1 MSTEIRKLNKEGVD
15 FYPLTHE
22 DAVVGNDGRTLGQKI
37 ATVDYDIS
45 ANHNGATYADLA
57 TALGTNGANVPATV
71 RRGGMSVRF
80 INSDGKYDQWRY
92 MGTSIA
98 DADFTNVANWQGVD
112 DEPVVGSDNLV
123 KSEGVWKAESLCIVG
138 NTINLLSPN
147 SNTHVLMSDVGET
160 GSKHN
165 TYESWGPI
173 SVVSDHSYRLYKKN
187 MTTGFS
193 DLNAKVYDNGSFIQ
207 KFNEGQVIAIPSNL
221 TSPRVYLT
229 NYKGASAYNFN
240 ECMFVDVTDTV
251 PTAFVPYYFDDY
263 LASNIEELNKSNYLW
278 GFCQSFDNRYNFEI
292 TQSGNNYTVKTLPGR
307 IFITSKYVTQNK
319 NLIDITINSE
329 QTTTK
334 EILDSRTLV
343 YLCFSVNDGKAYI
356 LRTSN
361 LNASTDESLVIIG
374 LGSLGNDGRNFIS
387 FCTGLK
393 IGNYIYDRNQKSI
406 MDSIGSINTAI
417 STLTSDVATLKELA
431 IQKKT
436 ERTAN
441 IFNYQSPDIETG
453 GYYNDNKVWTSNS
466 DFDCLPIPLEAG
478 KTYNR
483 YIRTHLSKWGAT
495 NIRVFDG
502 DTMIVKTDKTS
513 IDVPNNAVNPIGYF
527 VYYSESSEHY
537 QDTSN
542 FMVVEDSVVVTEYLP
557 YYIYSIEDE
566 TLIDLIEQIADEAAK
581 SVEIE
586 LVQTTGAAANKAMSQ
601 AATTNAITNAV
612 AGLSSTTVE
621 QGKGQSTMNPM
632 SQKAV
637 TDLLAELE
645 PENPNYRF
653 APRPASGYEN
663 FLVNVNCSIADDTL
677 STTAV
682 QDSRDM
688 QQDRC
693 ILSLPVNY
701 TQNGEPVRLVIC
713 GHGTGWKCTAETT
726 IPWAGM
732 KTNMLLKE
740 GYAVLG
746 CNGTPGELNGL
757 DLGHNCVPECYR
769 SILAAYKYV
778 IEKYNI
784 KRDGVLTSG
793 LSMGTYMTGQIAL
806 FTEIPVLAQ
815 VFYGFSGEIWKAQFT
830 YKAAVRERMCQKFG
844 FTGTAPTFTTN
855 NPPSAAEKQYIL
867 DNIDKWSGYDVLLK
881 GLTNKAILSTFNVW
895 PASSTITDSDE
906 AAIYNDAIVVG
917 RPPCKFF
924 VCDDDTT
931 APKRWSEYMAKM
943 IRNGGGYAEV
953 RHYATGGHNE
963 WGVGDNITF
972 TTKYGGDV
980 TVNGSSYEGL
990 LFLQKF
996 DK

>member
-1 MSTEIRKLNKEGVD
+1 METELS
-15 FYPLTHE
+15 
-22 DAVVGNDGRTLGQKI
+22 
-37 ATVDYDIS
+37 DI
-45 ANHNGATYADLA
+45 
-57 TALGTNGANVPATV
+57 
-71 RRGGMSVRF
+71 
-80 INSDGKYDQWRY
+80 
-92 MGTSIA
+92 
-98 DADFTNVANWQGVD
+98 D
-112 DEPVVGSDNLV
+112 DEPTAGSDNLV

-147 SNTHVLMSDVGET
+147 SNTHILMSDNSET
-160 GSKHN
+160 GSVDKD
-165 TYESWGPI
+165 YESWGPI
-173 SVVSDHSYRLYKKN
+173 SVVSEHTYRLYKKD
-187 MTTGFS
+187 MTTAFNGMK
-193 DLNAKVYDNGSFIQ
+193 AKVYNNGSYVQ
-207 KFNEGQVIAIPSNL
+207 KSNEGKDIVIPSGL

-229 NYKGASAYNFN
+229 NFKDASAFNFS
-240 ECMFVDVTDTV
+240 ECMFVDVTHTV
-251 PTAFVPYYFDDY
+251 PTAFVPYYLDW
-263 LASNIEELNKSNYLW
+263 NHEEKIEKL
-278 GFCQSFDNRYNFEI
+278 DN
-292 TQSGNNYTVKTLPGR
+292 
-307 IFITSKYVTQNK
+307 
-319 NLIDITINSE
+319 D
-329 QTTTK
+329 
-334 EILDSRTLV
+334 
-343 YLCFSVNDGKAYI
+343 
-356 LRTSN
+356 
-361 LNASTDESLVIIG
+361 
-374 LGSLGNDGRNFIS
+374 
-387 FCTGLK
+387 
-393 IGNYIYDRNQKSI
+393 
-406 MDSIGSINTAI
+406 INTVI
-417 STLTSDVATLKELA
+417 STLTPDVAILKELA
-431 IQKKT
+431 IQKGQEK
-436 ERTAN
+436 TAN
-441 IFNYQSPDIETG
+441 IFNYQSPDIREG
-453 GYYNDNKVWTSNS
+453 GFYNDDGVWTANS
-466 DFDCLPIPLEAG
+466 SFDCLPIPLEAG

-483 YIRTHLSKWGAT
+483 YDGINLSTWSGT

-502 DTMIVKTDKTS
+502 NTMIVKTKTNS
-513 IDVPNNAVNPIGYF
+513 IEVPNNAVNPIGYF
-527 VYYSESSEHY
+527 VFYNESSEHY
-537 QDTSN
+537 HDTSN
-542 FMVVEDSVVVTEYLP
+542 FMVVENTVVITEYLP
-557 YYIYSIEDE
+557 YSIYSIDDE
-566 TLIDLIEQIADEAAK
+566 TLINMIENIAEETAQ

-586 LVQTTGAAANKAMSQ
+586 LVQTTGAATNKAMSQ

-621 QGKGQSTMNPM
+621 QGKGQSITNPM

-645 PENPNYRF
+645 PENPGYRF

-663 FLVNVNCSIADDTL
+663 FFVSVNCSIADDTL

-693 ILSLPVNY
+693 ILTLPENY

-726 IPWAGM
+726 LPWAGM
-732 KTNMLLKE
+732 NTRMLVKE

-830 YKAAVRERMCQKFG
+830 YKTAIRERMCQKFG
-844 FTGTAPTFTTN
+844 FIGTAPTFTNN
-855 NPPSAAEKQYIL
+855 NPPTAAEKQYIL
-867 DNIDKWSGYDVLLK
+867 DNLDKWSGYDVLLK

-895 PASSTITDSDE
+895 PASSTITNSDE
-906 AAIYNDAIVVG
+906 DAIYNDAIVVG